1 MIQTLF
7 YKSYYAYLMGDK
19 ETASLYYTL
28 LKEEF
33 KVSGKP
39 NSLKPLQL
47 KELKKI
53 KEAITSGSIA
63 STNWLAEPIVST
75 EEQDKSIE
83 LEKDVVKRLHYEGF
97 EKLRELLHSNDK
109 FYLYN
114 LEHPCADYGKVDMV
128 YMDDRIAYPV
138 EVKRGIGK
146 HDLVGQV
153 MKYTLAMKMKLH
165 YNFYEE
171 VRPVTVCSGYKDY
184 AVQELK
190 KHGII
195 TLVYEAVENKFTLKL
210 V

>member
-7 YKSYYAYLMGDK
+7 YKSYYAYLLGDK
-19 ETASLYYTL
+19 DTASLYYTL

-33 KVSGKP
+33 KISGKP
-39 NSLKPLQL
+39 DSLKPSQFR
-47 KELKKI
+47 ELKNI
-53 KEAITSGSIA
+53 KEALTSDRMAIS
-63 STNWLAEPIVST
+63 SWLAEPVIST
-75 EEQDKSIE
+75 EEQDKSID
-83 LEKDVVKRLHYEGF
+83 LEKDVVKRIHYEGF
-97 EKLRELLHSNDK
+97 EKLKELLHSNDK

-128 YMDDRIAYPV
+128 YMDDRVAYPV

-146 HDLVGQV
+146 HDLIGQV

-171 VRPVTVCSGYKDY
+171 VKPVTVCSGYKDY

-190 KHGII
+190 KQGVI
-195 TLVYEAVENKFTLKL
+195 TLVYALDGDKLTLQAV
-210 V
+210 

>member
-83 LEKDVVKRLHYEGF
+83 LEKDVVKRIHYEGF